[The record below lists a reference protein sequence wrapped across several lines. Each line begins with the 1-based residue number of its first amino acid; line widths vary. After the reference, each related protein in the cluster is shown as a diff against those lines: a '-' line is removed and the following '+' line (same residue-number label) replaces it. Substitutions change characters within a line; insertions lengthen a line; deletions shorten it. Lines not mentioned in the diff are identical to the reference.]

1 MLASPGVVIN
11 FFLKKRR
18 LGDDR
23 RSERASD
30 ARNAPVLSPHTEV
43 LPGPRRHDM
52 ANSTGIP
59 DYKGYPILYIDD
71 EVENLEAF
79 RDEFEEY
86 FTIYTASTGAEG
98 IRILTRERIA
108 LVLADQRMPVMTGV
122 EVLEHAQKIDPRI
135 LRILIT
141 AYADIEVVIDSINKG
156 NVYRYFK
163 KPWEHEDIRTGLMR
177 GIEHYHNERERE
189 RLQAEKIEN
198 MKKMVRSNRLAA
210 VGTMVSGLVH
220 EIRNPMVAI
229 QSFLQLL
236 PRKMGDKEFL
246 MRYARIAQGEAD
258 RIEKLLENMLSFAR
272 PARPVLRLC
281 DMNELVDRT
290 IQLLDFQARR
300 TNIRIAF
307 EKDASLPMVYT
318 DPNQMAQVLQ
328 NLGINAIQAM
338 ERSGELTFRSFL
350 APGTGKGARVALEIR
365 DTGPGIPD
373 EHLEKIFDPFFTTK
387 DEGTGLG
394 LSISYQIVTEHNG
407 LLEVD
412 SRPGQGTTFTIYLPV
427 AEALGRKPG
436 DFDGSG
442 HPKCGAP

>member
-1 MLASPGVVIN
+1 
-11 FFLKKRR
+11 
-18 LGDDR
+18 
-23 RSERASD
+23 
-30 ARNAPVLSPHTEV
+30 
-43 LPGPRRHDM
+43 M

-122 EVLEHAQKIDPRI
+122 EVLEQAQKIDPTI

-412 SRPGQGTTFTIYLPV
+412 SLPGQGTTFTIYLPV

>member
-1 MLASPGVVIN
+1 MDDAAGKVDY
-11 FFLKKRR
+11 RR
-18 LGDDR
+18 
-23 RSERASD
+23 
-30 ARNAPVLSPHTEV
+30 
-43 LPGPRRHDM
+43 
-52 ANSTGIP
+52 
-59 DYKGYPILYIDD
+59 YPILYVDD

-86 FTIYTASTGAEG
+86 FTIHTALTGAEG
-98 IRILTRERIA
+98 VRILARERVA

-122 EVLEHAQKIDPRI
+122 EVLEEAQKIDPRI

-177 GIEHYHNERERE
+177 GIEHYHAQRERE

-229 QSFLQLL
+229 QSFLQLI
-236 PRKMGDKEFL
+236 PRKMADKDFVI
-246 MRYARIAQGEAD
+246 RYTRIAQGEAD

-272 PARPVLRLC
+272 PSRPVLRLC
-281 DMNELVDRT
+281 DMNELVERT

-300 TNIRIAF
+300 TNIGVTFRK
-307 EKDASLPMVYT
+307 EPSLPMVYT
-318 DPNQMAQVLQ
+318 DPSQMVQVLQ
-328 NLGINAIQAM
+328 NLGMNAIQAM
-338 ERSGELTFRSFL
+338 GRSGELRFRTFL
-350 APGTGKGARVALEIR
+350 AEGGPGGSRVALEVR

-373 EHLEKIFDPFFTTK
+373 EHLDKVFDPFFTTK

-394 LSISYQIVTEHNG
+394 LSISYQIVSEHRG
-407 LLEVD
+407 TLEVH
-412 SRPGQGTTFTIYLPV
+412 SRSGEGTIFTIYLPV
-427 AEALGRKPG
+427 AEEQCRLQADRERNGQKG
-436 DFDGSG
+436 
-442 HPKCGAP
+442 CGLL

>member
-1 MLASPGVVIN
+1 MVDS
-11 FFLKKRR
+11 
-18 LGDDR
+18 
-23 RSERASD
+23 
-30 ARNAPVLSPHTEV
+30 TEV
-43 LPGPRRHDM
+43 LDYRR
-52 ANSTGIP
+52 
-59 DYKGYPILYIDD
+59 YPVLYVDD

-86 FTIYTASTGAEG
+86 FTIHTAVTGAEG
-98 IRILTRERIA
+98 VRMLAQEPIA
-108 LVLADQRMPVMTGV
+108 LVLADQRMPVMSGV
-122 EVLEHAQKIDPRI
+122 EVLEQAQRIDPRI

-163 KPWEHEDIRTGLMR
+163 KPWEHEDIRTGVMR
-177 GIEHYHNERERE
+177 GIEHYHSTRERE

-229 QSFLQLL
+229 QSFLQLM
-236 PRKMGDKEFL
+236 PRKMEDREFL
-246 MRYARIAQGEAD
+246 MRYVRIAQGEAD

-300 TNIRIAF
+300 TNIRVAF
-307 EKDASLPMVYT
+307 EKYSSLPAVYT

-328 NLGINAIQAM
+328 NLGMNALQAM
-338 ERSGELTFRSFL
+338 ERSGELTFRTFL
-350 APGTGKGARVALEIR
+350 VEGGRGGARVALEIR
-365 DTGPGIPD
+365 DTGPGIHPD
-373 EHLEKIFDPFFTTK
+373 HLDKVFDPFFTTK
-387 DEGTGLG
+387 DDGTGLG
-394 LSISYQIVTEHNG
+394 LSISYQIVNEHKG
-407 LLEVD
+407 MLEVV
-412 SRPGQGTTFTIYLPV
+412 SRPGEGTTFTITLPV
-427 AEALGRKPG
+427 AQELHRERSDRDRGGQKG
-436 DFDGSG
+436 
-442 HPKCGAP
+442 CGAL

>member
-1 MLASPGVVIN
+1 MVDS
-11 FFLKKRR
+11 
-18 LGDDR
+18 
-23 RSERASD
+23 
-30 ARNAPVLSPHTEV
+30 TEV
-43 LPGPRRHDM
+43 LDYRR
-52 ANSTGIP
+52 
-59 DYKGYPILYIDD
+59 YPILYIDD

-79 RDEFEEY
+79 QDEFEEY
-86 FTIYTASTGAEG
+86 FTIHTAATGAEG
-98 IRILTRERIA
+98 VGLLAQEPIA
-108 LVLADQRMPVMTGV
+108 LVLADQRMPAMSGV
-122 EVLEHAQKIDPRI
+122 EVLEQAQKIDPRI

-163 KPWEHEDIRTGLMR
+163 KPWEHEDIRTGVMR
-177 GIEHYHNERERE
+177 GIEHYHSTRERE

-229 QSFLQLL
+229 QSFLQLM
-236 PRKMGDKEFL
+236 PRKMEDREFL
-246 MRYARIAQGEAD
+246 MRYVQIAQGEAD

-300 TNIRIAF
+300 TNIRVAF
-307 EKDASLPMVYT
+307 EKDSSLPTVYT

-328 NLGINAIQAM
+328 NLGMNALQAM
-338 ERSGELTFRSFL
+338 ERSGELTFRTFL
-350 APGTGKGARVALEIR
+350 SQGRRGGARVALEIR
-365 DTGPGIPD
+365 DTGPGIRPD
-373 EHLEKIFDPFFTTK
+373 HLDKVFDPFFTTK

-394 LSISYQIVTEHNG
+394 LSISYQVVNEHHG
-407 LLEVD
+407 MLEV
-412 SRPGQGTTFTIYLPV
+412 SSQPGEGTTFRITLPL
-427 AEALGRKPG
+427 AEEQYRERSERDRGGQKG
-436 DFDGSG
+436 
-442 HPKCGAP
+442 CGAL

>member
-1 MLASPGVVIN
+1 MV
-11 FFLKKRR
+11 
-18 LGDDR
+18 DT
-23 RSERASD
+23 
-30 ARNAPVLSPHTEV
+30 TEV
-43 LPGPRRHDM
+43 L
-52 ANSTGIP
+52 
-59 DYKGYPILYIDD
+59 DYKRYPVLYVDD

-86 FTIYTASTGAEG
+86 FAIHTASTGAEG
-98 IRILTRERIA
+98 VRVLAQEPIA
-108 LVLADQRMPVMTGV
+108 LVLADQRMPVMSGV
-122 EVLEHAQKIDPRI
+122 EVLEQAYRIDPRI

-163 KPWEHEDIRTGLMR
+163 KPWEHEDIRTGVMR
-177 GIEHYHNERERE
+177 GIEHYHSTRERE

-229 QSFLQLL
+229 QSFLQLM
-236 PRKMGDKEFL
+236 PRKMEDREFL

-300 TNIRIAF
+300 TNIRVAF
-307 EKDASLPMVYT
+307 EKDLSLPAVYT

-328 NLGINAIQAM
+328 NLGMNALQAM
-338 ERSGELTFRSFL
+338 EHSGELTFRTFL
-350 APGTGKGARVALEIR
+350 AEGRRGGARVGLEIR
-365 DTGPGIPD
+365 DTGPGIRPD
-373 EHLEKIFDPFFTTK
+373 HLDKVFDPFFTTK
-387 DEGTGLG
+387 DGGTGLG
-394 LSISYQIVTEHNG
+394 LSISYQIVNEHQG
-407 LLEVD
+407 ILEVA
-412 SRPGQGTTFTIYLPV
+412 SRPGEGTTFTITLPL
-427 AEALGRKPG
+427 AEEQYRERADCDRGGQKG
-436 DFDGSG
+436 
-442 HPKCGAP
+442 CGTL